1 MRCSV
6 LQEQTILPV
15 GATIPHPAGDRYV
28 IERLLGRGGFG
39 AVYLVRDRH
48 VKQRL
53 FALKEVIDPS
63 RRDHERFIFE
73 AEVLKRLNHR
83 ALPHVYHVFVY
94 EKLKRV
100 YMLMDYIEGQDL
112 EALLHEQPG
121 RRFSLPLVLALMT
134 PIVDALIYLHG
145 QNPPIV
151 HRDIKPAN
159 IIMQTKSGEAV
170 LVDFGLAKEYVVDN
184 TTNVIRHGSPG
195 YAAPEQYGSGTN
207 PRTDIYGL
215 GATLYTLLT
224 GTIPADAITRV
235 TGSKRIDPLT
245 PAYLVAPDVPW
256 TVSMVIEQAMSIS
269 SEDRFATVEE
279 FWQELTNPAPK
290 QQVQPPPP
298 QSFDIAEG
306 ELVHTP
312 DRSKVQPPLPQSID
326 TPLPLT
332 ASEQELERITTITP
346 GPLEQRPDI
355 PHSRKWSVALAIF
368 LALLFLAAMGTGLL
382 LFIPRHDNS
391 PPTQRVTPTLAP
403 STPQSKATATPTR
416 TPVGPVYPAIATS
429 YAGTV
434 TDLLNSQHP
443 QKTALFLTS
452 IQQNGGNISGYF
464 QGLGMTGPFKGS
476 VTTDEKVNFTV
487 SVQSG
492 ASTLSFEGSI
502 KVGGDL
508 TGSFKVLN
516 QQGQPT
522 GDYGDWNASSTS

>member
-1 MRCSV
+1 M

-15 GATIPHPAGDRYV
+15 GATIPHPAGGRYV

-63 RRDHERFIFE
+63 RRDHDHFIFE

-83 ALPHVYHVFVY
+83 ALPHVYQAFAY

-112 EALLHEQPG
+112 DALLHEQPG
-121 RRFSLPLVLALMT
+121 GRFALPLVLALMT
-134 PIVDALIYLHG
+134 PIVDALIYLHN

-224 GTIPADAITRV
+224 GTVPSDAITRV

-245 PAYLVAPDVPW
+245 PTNLVAPDVPW
-256 TVSMVIEQAMSIS
+256 TVSMVIERAMSIS
-269 SEDRFATVEE
+269 IEDRFATVEE
-279 FWQELTNPAPK
+279 FWHELTNPAPK
-290 QQVQPPPP
+290 QQAQPPPP
-298 QSFDIAEG
+298 QSFNKAEG
-306 ELVHTP
+306 ELAHAP
-312 DRSKVQPPLPQSID
+312 DRPKVQTPRLQSID

-332 ASEQELERITTITP
+332 ASEQELERITTIAAE
-346 GPLEQRPDI
+346 PLQEQ
-355 PHSRKWSVALAIF
+355 
-368 LALLFLAAMGTGLL
+368 
-382 LFIPRHDNS
+382 PRA
-391 PPTQRVTPTLAP
+391 RVTPTLAP
-403 STPQSKATATPTR
+403 STPQARATTALTP
-416 TPVGPVYPAIATS
+416 TPVGPVYPFINAS

-434 TDLLNSQHP
+434 FDSLNTNNPEH
-443 QKTALFLTS
+443 TALYLTH
-452 IQQNGGNISGYF
+452 IQQHGGSISGNF
-464 QGLGMTGPFKGS
+464 QGLGLVGTFKGT
-476 VTTDEKVNFTV
+476 VTTTHGEVDFTV
-487 SVQSG
+487 TVNWAG
-492 ASTLSFEGSI
+492 VSTLQFEGNI
-502 KVGGDL
+502 KIGGDL
-508 TGSFKVLN
+508 TGNFQALN
-516 QQGQPT
+516 QEGHPT
-522 GDYGDWNASSTS
+522 GEGGIWNASPTP

>member
-1 MRCSV
+1 M

-28 IERLLGRGGFG
+28 VERLLGRGGFG

-83 ALPHVYHVFVY
+83 ALPHVYQVFAY

-100 YMLMDYIEGQDL
+100 YMLMDYIEGRDL
-112 EALLHEQPG
+112 EVLLHEQPG
-121 RRFSLPLVLALMT
+121 RRFALPLVLALMT

-224 GTIPADAITRV
+224 GTVPADAITRV
-235 TGSKRIDPLT
+235 TGSKRVDPLT
-245 PAYLVAPDVPW
+245 PAHLVTPDVPW

-279 FWQELTNPAPK
+279 FWQELTSPAPK

-298 QSFDIAEG
+298 QAFNIAED
-306 ELVHTP
+306 ELAHTP
-312 DRSKVQPPLPQSID
+312 NRSKVQTPRPQSID

-332 ASEQELERITTITP
+332 VPEQELERITTIASE
-346 GPLEQRPDI
+346 PLQQQPPAPR
-355 PHSRKWSVALAIF
+355 SRKRRVLLAIS
-368 LALLFLAAMGTGLL
+368 LVLLFIAAIGTGLL
-382 LFIPRHDNS
+382 LFIPRHGN
-391 PPTQRVTPTLAP
+391 PPSTTQSATPTLAP
-403 STPQSKATATPTR
+403 ATPQSKAITTPTP
-416 TPVGPVYPAIATS
+416 TPVGPQYPVIDTS
-429 YAGTV
+429 YAGSAS
-434 TDLLNSQHP
+434 DPLSIQHP
-443 QKTALFLTS
+443 QSTPMSLTN
-452 IQQNGGNISGYF
+452 IQQNGGSLSGIF
-464 QGLGMTGPFKGS
+464 KGLGLVGTFKGI
-476 VTTDEKVNFTV
+476 VTTTGHVIFTV
-487 SVQSG
+487 TVNWASV
-492 ASTLSFEGSI
+492 STLQFKGNI
-502 KVGGDL
+502 KIGGEL
-508 TGSFKVLN
+508 TGEFYAYN

-522 GDYGDWNASSTS
+522 GEFGLWDVFSTS

>member
-1 MRCSV
+1 M

-83 ALPHVYHVFVY
+83 SLPHVYHVFAY
-94 EKLKRV
+94 EKLKRI

-112 EALLHEQPG
+112 DVLLHEQPG
-121 RRFSLPLVLALMT
+121 QRFSLPLVLALMT
-134 PIVDALIYLHG
+134 PIVDALIYLHN

-224 GTIPADAITRV
+224 GTVPSDAITRV

-245 PAYLVAPDVPW
+245 PTNLVAPDVPW
-256 TVSMVIEQAMSIS
+256 TVSMVIERAMSIS
-269 SEDRFATVEE
+269 IEDRFATVEE
-279 FWQELTNPAPK
+279 FWHELTNPAPK
-290 QQVQPPPP
+290 QQAQPPPP
-298 QSFDIAEG
+298 QSFNKAEG
-306 ELVHTP
+306 ELAHAP
-312 DRSKVQPPLPQSID
+312 DRPKVQTPRLQSID

-332 ASEQELERITTITP
+332 ASEQELERITTIAAE
-346 GPLEQRPDI
+346 PLQEQPRAPR
-355 PHSRKWSVALAIF
+355 SRKRGVLLAIS
-368 LALLFLAAMGTGLL
+368 LALLLALAVGTGLL
-382 LFIPRHDNS
+382 MLVLRSSSS
-391 PPTQRVTPTLAP
+391 PTTQRVTPTLAP
-403 STPQSKATATPTR
+403 STPQARATTALTP
-416 TPVGPVYPAIATS
+416 TPVGPVYPFINAS

-434 TDLLNSQHP
+434 FDSLNTNNPEH
-443 QKTALFLTS
+443 TALYLTH
-452 IQQNGGNISGYF
+452 IQQHGGSISGNF
-464 QGLGMTGPFKGS
+464 QGLGLVGTFKGT
-476 VTTDEKVNFTV
+476 VTTTHGEVDFTV
-487 SVQSG
+487 TVNWAG
-492 ASTLSFEGSI
+492 VSTLQFEGNI
-502 KVGGDL
+502 KIGGDL
-508 TGSFKVLN
+508 TGNFQALN
-516 QQGQPT
+516 QEGHPT
-522 GDYGDWNASSTS
+522 GEGGIWNASPTP

>member
-1 MRCSV
+1 M

-83 ALPHVYHVFVY
+83 SLPHVYHVFAY

-112 EALLHEQPG
+112 DALLHEQSG
-121 RRFSLPLVLALMT
+121 QRFSLPLVLALMT

-224 GTIPADAITRV
+224 GTVPADAITRV

-245 PAYLVAPDVPW
+245 PANLVAPDVPW

-279 FWQELTNPAPK
+279 FWQELTNPAP
-290 QQVQPPPP
+290 
-298 QSFDIAEG
+298 QSFNKVEG
-306 ELVHTP
+306 ELVQTP
-312 DRSKVQPPLPQSID
+312 RPQSID

-332 ASEQELERITTITP
+332 IPEQELERITTIAAE
-346 GPLEQRPDI
+346 PLQQQPPAPR
-355 PHSRKWSVALAIF
+355 SRKRSTLLIVLP
-368 LALLFLAAMGTGLL
+368 ALLFIVAVGTGLL
-382 LFIPRHDNS
+382 LFVPRHGS
-391 PPTQRVTPTLAP
+391 PPSTTQRVVTPTLTS
-403 STPQSKATATPTR
+403 STPRSSATATLTP
-416 TPVGPVYPAIATS
+416 TPVGPVYPPIATS
-429 YAGTV
+429 YAGTAGDSLS
-434 TDLLNSQHP
+434 TQHP
-443 QKTALFLTS
+443 QSKPMSLTD
-452 IQQNGGNISGYF
+452 IQQNGGSLSGNF
-464 QGLGMTGPFKGS
+464 KGLGLVGTFKGT
-476 VTTDEKVNFTV
+476 VTTHGEVDFTV
-487 SVQSG
+487 TVNWAG
-492 ASTLSFEGSI
+492 VSTLQFTGNI
-502 KVGGDL
+502 KIGGEL
-508 TGSFKVLN
+508 TGEFYAYN
-516 QQGQPT
+516 QQGERT
-522 GDYGDWNASSTS
+522 GEYGVWDVFSTS

>member
-15 GATIPHPAGDRYV
+15 GATISHPAGDRYV

-83 ALPHVYHVFVY
+83 ALPHVYYVFAY

-112 EALLHEQPG
+112 DTLLHEQPG
-121 RRFSLPLVLALMT
+121 GRFALPLVLALMT
-134 PIVDALIYLHG
+134 PIVDALIYLHN

-170 LVDFGLAKEYVVDN
+170 LVDFGLAKEYVIDN

-245 PAYLVAPDVPW
+245 PANLVAPDVPW
-256 TVSMVIEQAMSIS
+256 TVSMVIERAMSIS
-269 SEDRFATVEE
+269 IEDRFATVEE
-279 FWQELTNPAPK
+279 FWHELTNPAPK
-290 QQVQPPPP
+290 QQTQTPTP
-298 QSFDIAEG
+298 QSFNKAEG
-306 ELVHTP
+306 ELAHTP
-312 DRSKVQPPLPQSID
+312 RPQSID

-332 ASEQELERITTITP
+332 IPEQELERITTIAAE
-346 GPLEQRPDI
+346 PLQQQPPASR
-355 PHSRKWSVALAIF
+355 SRKRSVLLTIS
-368 LALLFLAAMGTGLL
+368 LALLLALVIGIGLL
-382 LFIPRHDNS
+382 LFVSRHGS
-391 PPTQRVTPTLAP
+391 PPSTTQRVTPALTS
-403 STPQSKATATPTR
+403 STPRSSATATPTP
-416 TPVGPVYPAIATS
+416 TPVGPVYPVINAS
-429 YAGTV
+429 YTGTV
-434 TDLLNSQHP
+434 VDLLNNE
-443 QKTALFLTS
+443 KTALYLTH
-452 IQQNGGNISGYF
+452 IQQHGGSISGNF
-464 QGLGMTGPFKGS
+464 QGLGLNGPFKGS
-476 VTTDEKVNFTV
+476 VTPTGDLVFTV
-487 SVQSG
+487 SVNWASV
-492 ASTLSFEGSI
+492 STLEFKGNI
-502 KVGGDL
+502 KIGGDL
-508 TGSFKVLN
+508 TGDFRALN

-522 GDYGDWNASSTS
+522 GEGGLWNASSTH

>member
-1 MRCSV
+1 M

-39 AVYLVRDRH
+39 AVYLVRERH
-48 VKQRL
+48 DKQRV

-63 RRDHERFIFE
+63 RRDHERLIFE
-73 AEVLKRLNHR
+73 AEVLKRLNHK
-83 ALPHVYHVFVY
+83 ALPHVYHVFAY
-94 EKLKRV
+94 EKLKRA
-100 YMLMDYIEGQDL
+100 YMLMEYIEGQDL
-112 EALLHEQPG
+112 DALLHEQPG
-121 RRFSLPLVLALMT
+121 GRFALPLVLALMT
-134 PIVDALIYLHG
+134 PIVDALIYLHS

-170 LVDFGLAKEYVVDN
+170 LVDFGLAKEYVADN

-224 GTIPADAITRV
+224 GTVPSDAITRV

-245 PAYLVAPDVPW
+245 PANLVAPDVPW
-256 TVSMVIEQAMSIS
+256 TVSLAIEQAMSIS

-279 FWQELTNPAPK
+279 FWHELTNPAPE
-290 QQVQPPPP
+290 QQAQPPPP
-298 QSFDIAEG
+298 QSFNIAEG
-306 ELVHTP
+306 ELAHTP
-312 DRSKVQPPLPQSID
+312 DRSKVQAPPPQSID
-326 TPLPLT
+326 TPQPLT
-332 ASEQELERITTITP
+332 VPEQELERITTLVP
-346 GPLEQRPDI
+346 EPLQQQP
-355 PHSRKWSVALAIF
+355 PAPLARKRSVPLTIF
-368 LALLFLAAMGTGLL
+368 LALLFIAVTGTGLL
-382 LFIPRHDNS
+382 LFVPRHDS
-391 PPTQRVTPTLAP
+391 PPSTTQRVTPTLAP
-403 STPQSKATATPTR
+403 STPQPKATATLTR
-416 TPVGPVYPAIATS
+416 TPVGPVYPPIATS

-434 TDLLNSQHP
+434 ADLLNPQHP
-443 QKTALFLTS
+443 QKTALVLTS

-492 ASTLSFEGSI
+492 TSTLSFEGSI

-508 TGSFKVLN
+508 VGSFKVLN

-522 GDYGDWNASSTS
+522 GDYGEWNASSTS

>member
-83 ALPHVYHVFVY
+83 ALPHVYQVFAY

-112 EALLHEQPG
+112 EVLLHEQPG
-121 RRFSLPLVLALMT
+121 KCFSLPLVLALMT
-134 PIVDALIYLHG
+134 PIVDALIYLHD

-224 GTIPADAITRV
+224 GTVPADAITRV

-298 QSFDIAEG
+298 QS
-306 ELVHTP
+306 
-312 DRSKVQPPLPQSID
+312 ID

-332 ASEQELERITTITP
+332 ASEQELEGILTIIP

-355 PHSRKWSVALAIF
+355 PHSRKRSIALAIF
-368 LALLFLAAMGTGLL
+368 LALLFLAATGTGLL
-382 LFIPRHDNS
+382 LFIPRHGS

-403 STPQSKATATPTR
+403 STPQSKATATHTP

-434 TDLLNSQHP
+434 ADLLNPQHP
-443 QKTALFLTS
+443 QKTALFLTG

-464 QGLGMTGPFKGS
+464 QGLGLNGPFKGS
-476 VTTDEKVNFTV
+476 VTTDEKVNFMV

-508 TGSFKVLN
+508 VGSFKVLN

-522 GDYGDWNASSTS
+522 GDFGEWNASSTS